1 MVLQDR
7 EQEASRETVRRAL
20 RSAWQRAAEWGLSHV
35 AAAPLGAGPGLLD
48 VDEAAALMA
57 ETLAERSSPLKLT
70 LVVER
75 EREREMIE
83 AVLRRFTA

>member
-1 MVLQDR
+1 
-7 EQEASRETVRRAL
+7 
-20 RSAWQRAAEWGLSHV
+20 
-35 AAAPLGAGPGLLD
+35 
-48 VDEAAALMA
+48 MA

-83 AVLRRFTA
+83 AVLRRFIA